1 MKAGRMS
8 ETVTIERETETVSP
22 AGTVTLT
29 WATITTRKAELI
41 QAGMTELLKPFGE
54 EEQSAIVFRVRYV
67 ADVLTTDRL
76 TYCGQHYNIRD
87 IKEIGRRRGLDLRC
101 ERIATCREGSPPRSS
116 PALRRSIAF
125 LRHRLGCPPTPRRNG
140 GGSCPC
146 LSSVGF

>member
-1 MKAGRMS
+1 MKAGRMT

-29 WATITTRKAELI
+29 WATIATRKAELI
-41 QAGMTELLKPFGE
+41 QASTTELLKPFGE

-76 TYCGQHYNIRD
+76 TYRGQHYNIRD

-101 ERIATCREGSPPRSS
+101 ERIAT
-116 PALRRSIAF
+116 
-125 LRHRLGCPPTPRRNG
+125 
-140 GGSCPC
+140 
-146 LSSVGF
+146 